1 MHTHRLWCL
10 LVLLTATTAFA
21 QPKITVDH
29 QQPTVKTRMFDPRDP
44 PADMPPL
51 TGGEAAF
58 CSYNIGAATSV
69 AYSIRTSSDGR
80 TCQTA
85 WTEINLTL
93 TCDIVIWLPH
103 DFTPELKAHEQAHRR
118 IAERVYDQSKPLAR
132 KLVRDLAATKLTTD
146 PARCRESAEESANRA
161 SNAVANEWLKITGS
175 RAGGVNDV
183 FDKITDHGRNDTSNE
198 EAIRRAFR
206 KFDHPERE

>member
-1 MHTHRLWCL
+1 GRKRGVIVSRPAGRARRASKSQKEGQRVELSQQRGRGYPVTMHTHRLWCL

-44 PADMPPL
+44 PADMPSL

-80 TCQTA
+80 TC
-85 WTEINLTL
+85 
-93 TCDIVIWLPH
+93 
-103 DFTPELKAHEQAHRR
+103 
-118 IAERVYDQSKPLAR
+118 
-132 KLVRDLAATKLTTD
+132 
-146 PARCRESAEESANRA
+146 
-161 SNAVANEWLKITGS
+161 
-175 RAGGVNDV
+175 
-183 FDKITDHGRNDTSNE
+183 
-198 EAIRRAFR
+198 
-206 KFDHPERE
+206 